1 MWPVATARAR
11 VSCVATHPS
20 GVVNLYDSQLC
31 VPLACQVPKPPGFEI
46 INVEL
51 EEPAVAAGCVPPV
64 AVASLYRFHLDVQ
77 RWLTVKCTPTCAG
90 PDPRTS
96 ERSYGCRSYP

>member
-1 MWPVATARAR
+1 M
-11 VSCVATHPS
+11 
-20 GVVNLYDSQLC
+20 YDSQLC